1 MYYKSRII
9 ALKRYESVFNIDK
22 TYMNFN
28 LNTIYI
34 DFDNSF
40 IIYDDPFYLNKN
52 EARFQYLAINID

>member
-52 EARFQYLAINID
+52 EARFQYLAIDIN